1 MAGALS
7 EPLPY
12 YLGSPCSSASG
23 RLPLNTGRTHKV
35 TNRTD
40 YLVDR
45 RTYLAG
51 AALATASVVALP
63 HGADVQSHPE
73 TAPMNNDLAADET
86 NIA

>member
-1 MAGALS
+1 MAEVLS

-12 YLGSPCSSASG
+12 HLGSPCSSASG

-40 YLVDR
+40 HLVDR

-51 AALATASVVALP
+51 AALATASVIAVS
-63 HGADVQSHPE
+63 HGADAQSHPA
-73 TAPMNNDLAADET
+73 TVPMNNDLAADET
-86 NIA
+86 NLA